1 MNKIDIKPADRISQV
16 KEYYFSRKLRE
27 IAKLNAQGLDII
39 SLGIGG
45 PDRPPQADAIE
56 VLCNEA
62 RRTNT
67 HGYQPYT
74 GIPELR
80 QAFANWYKRYF
91 GIALDPTTEIQPLI
105 GSKEGI
111 LHTTLAFVNPGDGVL
126 VPNPGYPT
134 YTAVSQLAGAKIY
147 KYDLTEQSNWEPDFA
162 SLESLP
168 LENIKL
174 MWVNYPNMPTGHR
187 ASRDLFQKLIDFGKR
202 HGIII
207 VNDNPYSFILN
218 DTPLSIFCIDRAK
231 DIAIELNSLSKS
243 HNMAGWRIAMVA
255 SNKNFIEWILRVK
268 SNIDSGQFRPMML
281 AAAKALDCDQSWYD
295 QINETYRRRR
305 HIAEQIMD
313 ALCCTFDATQTGLF
327 LWGKI
332 PDSEKDSETVTE
344 KILSVARVFIT
355 PGFIFGSN
363 GNRYI
368 RISLCAT
375 EERMI
380 EALERINNVK

>member
-16 KEYYFSRKLRE
+16 KEYYFSRKLRD

-45 PDRPPQADAIE
+45 PDRPPQVDAIE